1 MNEVRIRKRLNR
13 IKRKIKG
20 EGMIKEK
27 KGKIKNMENI
37 EKLITILLL
46 MDE

>member
-1 MNEVRIRKRLNR
+1 MKNKKRLNR

-27 KGKIKNMENI
+27 KGKIKNM
-37 EKLITILLL
+37 
-46 MDE
+46 